1 MQYISA
7 RGCVHTLT
15 RVCTHTL
22 SVRTYE
28 GSTSLY
34 KDAPKGYPYDSSP
47 VSPRLV
53 ITLSCIQVLSHYT
66 VSLPNRSS
74 IKHWNEYHL
83 LHLHLLS
90 LTASE
95 HCKRNIYLHST
106 LLKKD
111 LKSTSLQNMSYTQ
124 LKQLLERAENSKFY
138 LDRIH
143 EKLTHLSS
151 FTSGQN
157 KSKTCLL
164 YTSDAA
170 DE

>member
-22 SVRTYE
+22 SVRSYE

-34 KDAPKGYPYDSSP
+34 KDAPTGYPYAILGLTVYSP
-47 VSPRLV
+47 GLDFIVDISV
-53 ITLSCIQVLSHYT
+53 DIILSCIQVLSHYT

-95 HCKRNIYLHST
+95 HCKRNMAT
-106 LLKKD
+106 
-111 LKSTSLQNMSYTQ
+111 
-124 LKQLLERAENSKFY
+124 
-138 LDRIH
+138 
-143 EKLTHLSS
+143 THR
-151 FTSGQN
+151 
-157 KSKTCLL
+157 
-164 YTSDAA
+164 YDPA
-170 DE
+170 DQY